1 MNYFLS
7 PTFTPWYFSKG
18 LGWFNPW
25 GVLNCPSIQ
34 NLLASNQTHASA
46 HFPRFDYEIEI
57 FYSASWM
64 ALLFPPK
71 QSKSDF

>member
-7 PTFTPWYFSKG
+7 PTFTPWHFSKG

-34 NLLASNQTHASA
+34 NLLASNQTHAFA
-46 HFPRFDYEIEI
+46 HFPRFDY
-57 FYSASWM
+57 
-64 ALLFPPK
+64 
-71 QSKSDF
+71 